1 MENASKA
8 LLMAAGVLIGVLILT
23 LMVYLFVDF
32 GTISAQIHSQVSQR
46 QINEFNSKFT
56 SYESYEDEGKS
67 EITIYDVITVANY
80 ARENNDYYKES
91 NLYDSDYKVE
101 VRLKSSRGT
110 TILTSKEITVDYI
123 NKLVQD
129 EQVNNNT
136 WLVEYKCEVT
146 GYHNNGRVSE
156 VIFSKK

>member
-56 SYESYEDEGKS
+56 SYEGKG
-67 EITIYDVITVANY
+67 EITIYDVITVTNY
-80 ARENNDYYKES
+80 AKENNEYYKDS
-91 NLYDSDYKVE
+91 NLYESDYKVE
-101 VRLKSSRGT
+101 VKLKSSRGT
-110 TILTSKEITVDYI
+110 TILTSQEITVDFI

-146 GYHNNGRVSE
+146 KYHNNGRVSE

>member
-32 GTISAQIHSQVSQR
+32 GTISAQIHSQVAQR
-46 QINEFNSKFT
+46 QVNEFNGQFT
-56 SYESYEDEGKS
+56 SYEGKG
-67 EITIYDVITVANY
+67 EITIYDVITVTNY
-80 ARENNDYYKES
+80 AKENNEYYKES

-101 VRLKSSRGT
+101 VKLKSSRGT

-146 GYHNNGRVSE
+146 KYHNNGRVSE

>member
-67 EITIYDVITVANY
+67 EITIYDVITVTNY
-80 ARENNDYYKES
+80 AKENNEYYKDS
-91 NLYDSDYKVE
+91 KLYESDYKVE
-101 VRLKSSRGT
+101 VILKSSRGT
-110 TILTSKEITVDYI
+110 TILLTSKEIDFI
-123 NKLVQD
+123 NNLVRD

-146 GYHNNGRVSE
+146 KYHNNGRVSE

>member
-80 ARENNDYYKES
+80 ARENNEYYKDS
-91 NLYDSDYKVE
+91 NLYESDYKVE
-101 VRLKSSRGT
+101 VILKSSRGT
-110 TILTSKEITVDYI
+110 TILLTSKEIDFI
-123 NKLVQD
+123 NNLVQD

-146 GYHNNGRVSE
+146 KYHNNGRVSE